1 MSDFDTSLG
10 SDHKP
15 KPKPKT
21 KRKNR
26 RVMKVTFQRTTLAT
40 LLAVALAA
48 TSSGIA
54 ADAPEQA
61 AIVKQ
66 KIESLRADCATA
78 RRQVTVTLEELN
90 RLRVKDIEL
99 RPQFEKYKAELVKM
113 EERAENGR
121 SRADAM
127 KAKGQEFFAD
137 WEQHVK
143 SIQNPDIRKAAQ
155 SRLAQ
160 RKKSYNKILAAML
173 EAKEQLVP
181 FMSDLNDLKKM
192 FDGELTAS
200 SVTSAKDLFRQANW
214 HGGDVNESLQDVEK
228 ELDRVAA
235 ELAKYQ

>member
-1 MSDFDTSLG
+1 MKTS
-10 SDHKP
+10 
-15 KPKPKT
+15 
-21 KRKNR
+21 
-26 RVMKVTFQRTTLAT
+26 FQHISLTV
-40 LLAVALAA
+40 LLALAPA
-48 TSSGIA
+48 QFARA
-54 ADAPEQA
+54 ADAAEMA

-99 RPQFEKYKAELVKM
+99 RPQFEKFKAELVKM
-113 EERAENGR
+113 EERAANGR
-121 SRADAM
+121 TRADAM

-137 WEQHVK
+137 WEQQVR
-143 SIQNPDIRKAAQ
+143 SIQNPDIRKAAEN
-155 SRLAQ
+155 RLAQ
-160 RKKSYNKILAAML
+160 RKKSYNKILAAMQD
-173 EAKEQLVP
+173 AKEELLP

-200 SVTSAKDLFRQANW
+200 SVASAKDLFRQANW
-214 HGGDVNESLQDVEK
+214 HGNDVNESLLDVEK